1 MRVTQGVSL
10 QQAHSEKER
19 RNVKQTVLHVVVGDV
34 LFQSQSA
41 SALDRGLPWLF
52 GKPWSQHDLRTDV
65 VGQALVGAS
74 SGFAGGPYR
83 YELAADIWRYLL
95 FFM

>member
-1 MRVTQGVSL
+1 MFVQKLALSL
-10 QQAHSEKER
+10 AQ
-19 RNVKQTVLHVVVGDV
+19 QTVLHVVVGDV
-34 LFQSQSA
+34 LFQSESA

-74 SGFAGGPYR
+74 SGSAGGPYR
-83 YELAADIWRYLL
+83 YELAADIRRYLL
-95 FFM
+95 FFMQRHNSVCYAD